1 MNQSLPRNV
10 IISNRLILM
19 KSQWLV
25 KTSCTGQGGSAHDGR
40 EPSAHRLTYI
50 QWTLPT
56 TPTSNHALPNTP
68 ASLSEKPTIKYVCLK
83 QQQLMSL
90 RVTLSHGNVTG
101 ALSDVWTLTRHLCCS
116 SVQTAPPCDLRT
128 PSFLSLE
135 FSWHKWRLPQR
146 HHPSLTLTT
155 AFMSLIHLW
164 LLCCGFVLLF
174 KNIYWHLKL
183 SFYLSRSLSTTW
195 LAPPRILNN
204 GTWYAGNT

>member
-1 MNQSLPRNV
+1 MTCENQLHRRGRLSSRRPRAQCSQANLHPMDTPYNTAYSL
-10 IISNRLILM
+10 
-19 KSQWLV
+19 
-25 KTSCTGQGGSAHDGR
+25 
-40 EPSAHRLTYI
+40 
-50 QWTLPT
+50 
-56 TPTSNHALPNTP
+56 TSNHALPNTP
-68 ASLSEKPTIKYVCLK
+68 AYLSEKPTIKYVCLK

-128 PSFLSLE
+128 PSFSSLE

-195 LAPPRILNN
+195 LAPPCILNN